1 VDPVERRRDTIYI
14 AIPIYSIPQLIC
26 RMRRSRRYQALFM
39 CIYINI
45 KRGDERR
52 GDERRGEWNKKAAN
66 AVRC

>member
-1 VDPVERRRDTIYI
+1 
-14 AIPIYSIPQLIC
+14 
-26 RMRRSRRYQALFM
+26 M

-66 AVRC
+66 AVLC